1 MINRNVRTARR
12 ARTCI
17 STTRVLARMVGK
29 GRIATWTPMIATR
42 HCASCTAPCRATASM
57 VSTAS
62 RAPLRSRTS
71 STATR
76 IHAPE
81 ARRAPTWEF
90 RTRAPGLLV
99 QTLVQV
105 QALVRVQSRV
115 QVQAR
120 VQGQV
125 DSPRVILRV
134 AHFRS
139 RKIARSATL
148 LLLLQMDEEG
158 WRAAGVP
165 RHTSVCS
172 CQPHGHV
179 DLPVRGG
186 SSTTHHRSSVHR
198 PITLACTHY
207 TRRAPSP
214 LVIGS
219 PSNDEVNLKTHF
231 GEPYST

>member
-42 HCASCTAPCRATASM
+42 HCASSTAPCRATASM

-90 RTRAPGLLV
+90 RTRAPGLP
-99 QTLVQV
+99 
-105 QALVRVQSRV
+105 
-115 QVQAR
+115 
-120 VQGQV
+120 QGQV

-148 LLLLQMDEEG
+148 LLLQDGGGGVACSRSTPIHFSVFMSTA
-158 WRAAGVP
+158 RARRPTCA
-165 RHTSVCS
+165 RWIQYNTSS
-172 CQPHGHV
+172 
-179 DLPVRGG
+179 LF
-186 SSTTHHRSSVHR
+186 
-198 PITLACTHY
+198 CT
-207 TRRAPSP
+207 
-214 LVIGS
+214 
-219 PSNDEVNLKTHF
+219 
-231 GEPYST
+231 

>member
-29 GRIATWTPMIATR
+29 GRIATWTLMIATR

-105 QALVRVQSRV
+105 QALVRVQ
-115 QVQAR
+115 
-120 VQGQV
+120 V

-148 LLLLQMDEEG
+148 LLLQDGGGGVACSRSTPIHFSVFMSTA
-158 WRAAGVP
+158 RARRPTCA
-165 RHTSVCS
+165 RWIQYNTSS
-172 CQPHGHV
+172 
-179 DLPVRGG
+179 LF
-186 SSTTHHRSSVHR
+186 
-198 PITLACTHY
+198 CT
-207 TRRAPSP
+207 
-214 LVIGS
+214 
-219 PSNDEVNLKTHF
+219 
-231 GEPYST
+231 

>member
-42 HCASCTAPCRATASM
+42 HCASSTAPCRATASM

-148 LLLLQMDEEG
+148 LLLQDGGGGVACSRSTPIHFSVFMSTA
-158 WRAAGVP
+158 RARRPTCA
-165 RHTSVCS
+165 RWIQYNTSS
-172 CQPHGHV
+172 
-179 DLPVRGG
+179 LF
-186 SSTTHHRSSVHR
+186 
-198 PITLACTHY
+198 CT
-207 TRRAPSP
+207 
-214 LVIGS
+214 
-219 PSNDEVNLKTHF
+219 
-231 GEPYST
+231 

>member
-42 HCASCTAPCRATASM
+42 HCASSTAPCRATASM
-57 VSTAS
+57 VSTVS

-105 QALVRVQSRV
+105 QAMVRVQARV
-115 QVQAR
+115 QVQAG
-120 VQGQV
+120 VQPDQGQV

-139 RKIARSATL
+139 RKIARSATGDYSVAHFW
-148 LLLLQMDEEG
+148 DESFST
-158 WRAAGVP
+158 WRAFFS
-165 RHTSVCS
+165 HT
-172 CQPHGHV
+172 
-179 DLPVRGG
+179 
-186 SSTTHHRSSVHR
+186 
-198 PITLACTHY
+198 IW
-207 TRRAPSP
+207 
-214 LVIGS
+214 
-219 PSNDEVNLKTHF
+219 
-231 GEPYST
+231 

>member
-42 HCASCTAPCRATASM
+42 HCASSTAPCRATASM

-105 QALVRVQSRV
+105 QAMVR
-115 QVQAR
+115 VQAR
-120 VQGQV
+120 VQVRGFKRRLLKPRTPV
-125 DSPRVILRV
+125 DSEKPCR
-134 AHFRS
+134 
-139 RKIARSATL
+139 
-148 LLLLQMDEEG
+148 
-158 WRAAGVP
+158 
-165 RHTSVCS
+165 
-172 CQPHGHV
+172 
-179 DLPVRGG
+179 
-186 SSTTHHRSSVHR
+186 TTG
-198 PITLACTHY
+198 C
-207 TRRAPSP
+207 
-214 LVIGS
+214 
-219 PSNDEVNLKTHF
+219 
-231 GEPYST
+231 

>member
-42 HCASCTAPCRATASM
+42 HCASSTAPCRATASM

-99 QTLVQV
+99 QTL
-105 QALVRVQSRV
+105 LF
-115 QVQAR
+115 
-120 VQGQV
+120 QV

-148 LLLLQMDEEG
+148 LLLLQDG
-158 WRAAGVP
+158 
-165 RHTSVCS
+165 
-172 CQPHGHV
+172 
-179 DLPVRGG
+179 RGG
-186 SSTTHHRSSVHR
+186 VACSRST
-198 PITLACTHY
+198 P
-207 TRRAPSP
+207 
-214 LVIGS
+214 
-219 PSNDEVNLKTHF
+219 THF
-231 GEPYST
+231 SVFMSTARARRPTCARWIQYNTSSLFCT

>member
-105 QALVRVQSRV
+105 QAMVRVWLWF
-115 QVQAR
+115 
-120 VQGQV
+120 

-148 LLLLQMDEEG
+148 LLLLLQDG
-158 WRAAGVP
+158 
-165 RHTSVCS
+165 
-172 CQPHGHV
+172 
-179 DLPVRGG
+179 RGG
-186 SSTTHHRSSVHR
+186 VACSRST
-198 PITLACTHY
+198 P
-207 TRRAPSP
+207 
-214 LVIGS
+214 
-219 PSNDEVNLKTHF
+219 THF
-231 GEPYST
+231 SVFMSTARARRPTCARWIQYNTSSLFCT

>member
-148 LLLLQMDEEG
+148 LLLQDGGGGVACSRSTPIHFSVFMSTA
-158 WRAAGVP
+158 RARRPTCA
-165 RHTSVCS
+165 RWIQYNTSS
-172 CQPHGHV
+172 
-179 DLPVRGG
+179 LF
-186 SSTTHHRSSVHR
+186 
-198 PITLACTHY
+198 CT
-207 TRRAPSP
+207 
-214 LVIGS
+214 
-219 PSNDEVNLKTHF
+219 
-231 GEPYST
+231 